1 MAATLA
7 ARCLGD
13 RGAIGSGGAAG
24 RCPKRVI
31 SRRVRPRVARRAAG
45 GAAGAGAC
53 SDTEADGECTEV
65 DLVPPRG
72 DRDLT
77 LQQAIELAA
86 ASVIEEEVAARRR
99 KAAPTLGGEAEAR
112 SLPEDPVEVQ
122 AVQISKTLASGA
134 AAGAVLSAAPSLFSR
149 LRLPLVVAVW
159 YGSYLAFNLVSKATL
174 AAWPAPGPLA
184 LHALY
189 QLAAAGIS
197 AALVAARCE
206 GGPREL
212 SRLLAADAGRGWR
225 QSAASA
231 LSHGAALTAIGGA
244 SLCFAHTVK
253 AAEPLF
259 AAALGASVFG
269 KRVTSMQWLTIVP
282 VIAGVSYSS
291 MSQGAAFAWSP
302 LLSAL
307 ACVATLAYHN
317 ASVKLSLSPPE
328 TDGNGDEAM
337 LAARTAPVVG
347 APLRM
352 YARVALRASV
362 LSVIGALLLG
372 GGPSALAASAAQAA
386 AVLGGAD
393 VLAWRVAVGGVTFA
407 SYNLMA
413 LVALG
418 ELSALSSSVGNVAK
432 RVVVVV
438 ASCVLFGTPVS
449 ARQALGFGV
458 AMAGVLAYSL
468 ASIQAGKAHESQ
480 AQQAEPALAG

>member
-1 MAATLA
+1 M
-7 ARCLGD
+7 
-13 RGAIGSGGAAG
+13 
-24 RCPKRVI
+24 
-31 SRRVRPRVARRAAG
+31 
-45 GAAGAGAC
+45 
-53 SDTEADGECTEV
+53 
-65 DLVPPRG
+65 
-72 DRDLT
+72 
-77 LQQAIELAA
+77 
-86 ASVIEEEVAARRR
+86 
-99 KAAPTLGGEAEAR
+99 
-112 SLPEDPVEVQ
+112 
-122 AVQISKTLASGA
+122 
-134 AAGAVLSAAPSLFSR
+134 
-149 LRLPLVVAVW
+149 
-159 YGSYLAFNLVSKATL
+159 
-174 AAWPAPGPLA
+174 
-184 LHALY
+184 
-189 QLAAAGIS
+189 
-197 AALVAARCE
+197 
-206 GGPREL
+206 
-212 SRLLAADAGRGWR
+212 
-225 QSAASA
+225 
-231 LSHGAALTAIGGA
+231 
-244 SLCFAHTVK
+244 
-253 AAEPLF
+253 
-259 AAALGASVFG
+259 
-269 KRVTSMQWLTIVP
+269 
-282 VIAGVSYSS
+282 
-291 MSQGAAFAWSP
+291 
-302 LLSAL
+302 
-307 ACVATLAYHN
+307 ATLAYHN

-413 LVALG
+413 LG
-418 ELSALSSSVGNVAK
+418 ELSALSSSIGNVAK